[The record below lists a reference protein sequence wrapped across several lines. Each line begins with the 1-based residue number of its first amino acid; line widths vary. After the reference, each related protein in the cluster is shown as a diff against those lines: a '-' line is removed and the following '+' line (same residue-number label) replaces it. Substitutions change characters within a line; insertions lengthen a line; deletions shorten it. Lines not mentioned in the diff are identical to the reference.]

1 MNDEGQ
7 RTRFSAP
14 ARMKVDELIAI
25 YDGIIPAVDELLS
38 EKGLTTELP
47 EPRPPLG
54 IDDYIVT
61 AANGD
66 PVLPDDLTVVGD
78 TEIGKLF
85 TFFTNWTNYVQGILT
100 NAQCARDVI
109 KAKLITLDKALQ
121 ITYQE
126 QDTGLSDA
134 KAKAR
139 VRLDRR
145 YVEAEA
151 SYQRSVAFSM
161 QVTTR
166 FEQLKRSEKVISREQ
181 SRRAAEL
188 EALRH
193 ETFGG
198 KAPSG
203 RPPFR
208 PGGR

>member
-1 MNDEGQ
+1 MVKQEGQ
-7 RTRFSAP
+7 AMYVAQFRIIGEMVMWWAKRLLLVLATFI
-14 ARMKVDELIAI
+14 IAWALFGCTDSSQAGPTKDSGGI
-25 YDGIIPAVDELLS
+25 QFDGGNTGD
-38 EKGLTTELP
+38 GN
-47 EPRPPLG
+47 
-54 IDDYIVT
+54 VT
-61 AANGD
+61 ND
-66 PVLPDDLTVVGD
+66 
-78 TEIGKLF
+78 I
-85 TFFTNWTNYVQGILT
+85 
-100 NAQCARDVI
+100 
-109 KAKLITLDKALQ
+109 
-121 ITYQE
+121 YQE